1 MKVIISGGGTGGHI
15 YPAIAI
21 ANTIKKKD
29 PDAEII
35 FTGNR
40 DSLENDLVPK
50 AGYEIYHIESC
61 GFNRKNM
68 LKNFRFAYYYFT
80 SPLKGKKLIRE
91 FKPDVVIGTGGYA
104 CWPIMKAAIDLGVPT
119 LVHESNSIPGLAI
132 KRMAPLVHKILVN
145 YAKAGQTL
153 GYAEKT
159 VRVGNPLREDFGVIS
174 KEVARRKI
182 SAGKAYSKYILSYG
196 GSGGAEQ
203 INLNALYLMKN
214 YVCKHPDVMHVHIT
228 GKKSY
233 DSMLRQFNAMGLN
246 KYDNIV
252 LLPYTHEMS
261 YYMGSADLVICRAG
275 ALTISELALTRKAA
289 ILIPSPN
296 VTANHQYHNAKTL
309 ADKGAAIL
317 IEENEL
323 NEHTL
328 ASVVS
333 ELLASSEKLM
343 ALSDSIAEFAVDD
356 SNDRIYSE
364 IVDAIKN
371 QGQKK

>member
-21 ANTIKKKD
+21 ANTIKKHD

-40 DSLENDLVPK
+40 ASLENDLIPK

-68 LKNFRFAYYYFT
+68 LKNFKFAYFYFM
-80 SPLKGKKLIRE
+80 SPLKGKKLIKE
-91 FKPDVVIGTGGYA
+91 FCPDVVIGTGGYA

-119 LVHESNSIPGLAI
+119 VVHESNSIPGLAI
-132 KRMAPLVHKILVN
+132 KRMAPSVQKILVN
-145 YAKAGQTL
+145 YDKAAEIL
-153 GYAEKT
+153 GYTDKS
-159 VRVGNPLREDFGVIS
+159 VRVGNPIRESFGVVS
-174 KEVARRKI
+174 TDTARKKI
-182 SAGKAYSKYILSYG
+182 SGGKTYSRYILSYG
-196 GSGGAEQ
+196 GSGGADQ
-203 INLNALYLMKN
+203 INQNALYLMKN
-214 YVCKHPDVMHVHIT
+214 YVCRHPDVMHVHIT

-233 DSMLRQFNAMGLN
+233 DSVLRRFNEMGLG

-252 LLPYTHEMS
+252 LLPYTHEMQ
-261 YYMGSADLVICRAG
+261 YYMGSADLVICRSG

-296 VTANHQYHNAKTL
+296 VTANHQYHNAKVL

-317 IEENEL
+317 IEEKEL
-323 NEHTL
+323 DEHTL
-328 ASVVS
+328 ARKVA
-333 ELLASSEKLM
+333 ELFTAPEALT
-343 ALSDSIAEFAVDD
+343 ALSSAITEFAVDD
-356 SNDRIYSE
+356 SNDRIYNE
-364 IVDAIKN
+364 IVDAIN
-371 QGQKK
+371 NRSR